1 VSGFQSLVEGELLKI
16 RRQPANWP
24 LPLIALAAVAVVALL
39 SSGGGRQAGDPDGFA
54 RAVLDPLTA
63 TLQVGVGIPLLVLSV
78 RVVGQEYQLG
88 TVRVLVAR
96 GTGRVRLL
104 LAKLVALGIAA
115 AAAAVL
121 TGAMTAGAL
130 WLVEPEAFQAGAA
143 AASAISRDAGLN
155 LLAIGI
161 SLAACVLLG
170 VFVAT
175 LGRSVVFGLAL
186 ALVWF
191 PLDNV
196 ALLVLPVLTVFSR
209 MPLWDAMTPYL
220 LGGNLNTMVQALEP
234 GRRAVAFLAAPEPQV
249 DGTHAVLVVAAY
261 LTVFLAASLL
271 LTLQRD
277 IHD

>member
-1 VSGFQSLVEGELLKI
+1 VSGFPSLVGGELLKI

-24 LPLIALAAVAVVALL
+24 LSLIALAAVMLVALL
-39 SSGGGRQAGDPDGFA
+39 SSGGGRQASEPDGIA
-54 RAVLDPLTA
+54 RAVVDPLTV

-104 LAKLVALGIAA
+104 LAKLAALGIAA
-115 AAAAVL
+115 AATAVV
-121 TGAMTAGAL
+121 TGAMTVGAL
-130 WLVEPEAFQAGAA
+130 WLVEPEAVQAAVAA
-143 AASAISRDAGLN
+143 AAAISRDAGLN
-155 LLAIGI
+155 LLAVGL

-191 PLDNV
+191 PVDNI
-196 ALLVLPVLTVFSR
+196 ALLVLPALTVFTR
-209 MPLWDAMTPYL
+209 MPLWDGVTPYL

-234 GRRAVAFLAAPEPQV
+234 GRRAVVFLVSPEPQV
-249 DGTHAVLVVAAY
+249 DGQHAILVVVAY
-261 LTVFLAASLL
+261 LTVFLAATLL
-271 LTLQRD
+271 LTWQRD
-277 IHD
+277 IHH

>member
-1 VSGFQSLVEGELLKI
+1 MSGFSSLVGGELLKI
-16 RRQPANWP
+16 RRQPVNWS
-24 LPLIALAAVAVVALL
+24 LSLIALAAVMLVALL
-39 SSGGGRQAGDPDGFA
+39 SSGGGRQAVDPGGIA
-54 RAVLDPLTA
+54 RAVLDPLTV

-104 LAKLVALGIAA
+104 LAKLAALGIAA
-115 AAAAVL
+115 AATAVV
-121 TGAMTAGAL
+121 TGAMTVGAL
-130 WLVEPEAFQAGAA
+130 WLVAPEAVHAAVAA
-143 AASAISRDAGLN
+143 APAIARDAELN
-155 LLAIGI
+155 LLAVAL

-175 LGRSVVFGLAL
+175 LGRSLVFGLAF

-191 PLDNV
+191 PVDNV
-196 ALLVLPVLTVFSR
+196 ALLVLPALTVFTR
-209 MPLWDAMTPYL
+209 MPLWDGVTPYL

-234 GRRAVAFLAAPEPQV
+234 GRRAVAFLASPEPQV
-249 DGTHAVLVVAAY
+249 DGQHAVFVVAAY

-271 LTLQRD
+271 LTWQRD
-277 IHD
+277 IHH